1 MTRRTAWGIGQ
12 VSLCGSWVMMVVGFY
27 ECFLQHLEVEH
38 FLQFNLKVSAQT
50 PGRLV
55 NVLWWFG
62 GSFIGL
68 ENFA

>member
-1 MTRRTAWGIGQ
+1 
-12 VSLCGSWVMMVVGFY
+12 MMVVGFY